1 MITGAVVLL
10 GLIFVGIA
18 GNNSRSALA
27 AIAGVL
33 LILGIPA
40 AFVCAT
46 AALWRRL
53 RRGNPDQSRQP
64 VPLSHMPGERFD

>member
-1 MITGAVVLL
+1 MITGTAVLL

-18 GNNSRSALA
+18 GNNSRSAFA
-27 AIAGVL
+27 TTAGVL
-33 LILGIPA
+33 LLLGIPA

-53 RRGNPDQSRQP
+53 RRGKPDQSCQP
-64 VPLSHMPGERFD
+64 ASLGHMPGERFD